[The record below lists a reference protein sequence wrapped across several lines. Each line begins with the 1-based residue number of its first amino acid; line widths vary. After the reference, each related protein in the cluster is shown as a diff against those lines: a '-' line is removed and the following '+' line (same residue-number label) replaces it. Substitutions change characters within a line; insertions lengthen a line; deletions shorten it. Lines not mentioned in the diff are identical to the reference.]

1 MAGRLLEGPT
11 MACSALGGE
20 EELGRFLK
28 PFLDRLGHKARR
40 QMCPRY
46 VSGLIGPGD
55 RKSIQPMAE
64 RFAFC
69 DYDQLHHFIAAGV
82 WDASPVETEL
92 LVQADRLVGGND
104 AVLGIDDTAIS
115 KKGTHSVGVGAQ
127 YASALGKTA
136 NCQTL
141 VSLTLARGEVPVILA
156 LRLFLPEGWT
166 SDRARLKRAG
176 VPREYRATRTKPEI
190 ALAEID
196 RVIAAGVRFGCVLAD
211 AGYGLSAPF
220 RQGLTAR
227 KLTWAVGIPRHLKVY
242 PADVQMIWPVAKRG
256 RPRKRYIPDILSMA
270 AEEMLADATWQ
281 NISWRTGTKGKLK
294 ARFAAV
300 RVRVADGPPQRIRDK
315 GQQHLPGDEA
325 WLIGEQRTSGEK
337 KFYLANLPAQTDLR
351 TLAATIKA
359 RWVCEQAH
367 QQMKEELGLDH
378 FEGRSWQGRQPHA
391 VMTMIAYAF
400 LQHRRLAAARRKKKN
415 RRTAPSTNSARR
427 SPRYPRTLR
436 STTAAA
442 MPALPTMDSQ
452 RVSESAKVV
461 LVRGAIMH
469 SQEFKF
475 LLSCTR

>member
-11 MACSALGGE
+11 MACSALGWE

-104 AVLGIDDTAIS
+104 AVLVIDDTAIS

-141 VSLTLARGEVPVILA
+141 VSLTLARGEVPVMVA
-156 LRLFLPEGWT
+156 LRLFLPDSWK
-166 SDRARLKRAG
+166 SDVSRFQRAP
-176 VPREYRATRTKPEI
+176 VPVEHRTPRSKPEI

-196 RVIAAGVRFGCVLAD
+196 RAMAANVRFGCVLAD
-211 AGYGLSAPF
+211 AGYGLSEPF
-220 RQGLTAR
+220 RQGVTGGGLA
-227 KLTWAVGIPRHLKVY
+227 WAVGIPRHLKVY
-242 PADVQMIWPVAKRG
+242 PVDVKLIWPITKVRG
-256 RPRKRYIPDILSMA
+256 KPRKHHVPDILSIA
-270 AEEMLADATWQ
+270 AEQMLASAKWKTV
-281 NISWRTGTKGKLK
+281 SWRSGTKGRLK
-294 ARFAAV
+294 ARFAAL
-300 RVRVADGPPQRIRDK
+300 RVRTADGPPQRIWDK

-325 WLIGEQRTSGEK
+325 WLIGEQRACGEK
-337 KFYLANLPAQTDLR
+337 KYYRANLPAATDLR

-359 RWVCEQAH
+359 RWICEQAH
-367 QQMKEELGLDH
+367 QQLKEELGRDP
-378 FEGRSWQGRQPHA
+378 FEGRSWQGLHRHA
-391 VMTMIAYAF
+391 LMTMIAYAF
-400 LQHRRLAAARRKKKN
+400 LQHRRLAHAGRKKKN
-415 RRTAPSTNSARR
+415 QRPSASTNHARRTPRYRR
-427 SPRYPRTLR
+427 SH
-436 STTAAA
+436 S
-442 MPALPTMDSQ
+442 
-452 RVSESAKVV
+452 SATIATVPI
-461 LVRGAIMH
+461 L
-469 SQEFKF
+469 Q
-475 LLSCTR
+475 